1 MREWHEKYAEDGL
14 VVIGVHYPEF
24 GYEADLE
31 NLKKAVEELEILYPV
46 AEDNEGATWQA
57 YRTRYWPTLYLIDK
71 DGRLRFSHIG
81 EGRYQETEEAIQALL
96 NE

>member
-1 MREWHEKYAEDGL
+1 LREWHEKYAEDGL

>member
-1 MREWHEKYAEDGL
+1 M
-14 VVIGVHYPEF
+14 IGVHYPEF

>member
-1 MREWHEKYAEDGL
+1 
-14 VVIGVHYPEF
+14 VIGVHYPEF